1 MTIYDLIYALL
12 DTVEVTI
19 EENGE
24 PNRIYYNGGSDEL
37 PEKYEDYEVEYFQP
51 EKDKLIIGITK

>member
-24 PNRIYYNGGSDEL
+24 PGKIYWNGDSDEL
-37 PEKYEDYEVEYFQP
+37 PERYEDCEVDYFQP
-51 EKDKLIIGITK
+51 EKDKIIIGITK

>member
-24 PNRIYYNGGSDEL
+24 PNRIYYNGDSDEL
-37 PEKYEDYEVEYFQP
+37 PEKYEDYEVDYFQP